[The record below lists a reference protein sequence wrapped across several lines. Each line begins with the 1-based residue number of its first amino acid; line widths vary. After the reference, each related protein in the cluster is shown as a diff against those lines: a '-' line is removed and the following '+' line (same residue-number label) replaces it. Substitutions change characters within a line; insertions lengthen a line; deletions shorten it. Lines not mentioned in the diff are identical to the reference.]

1 MKDENSQVP
10 ETFDEQEQLRSEK
23 RGLLLFFAGL
33 VCFFIAFGFIIAGIF
48 FQKYHVKNGDAIAIG
63 GFVIFGIAAVIL
75 LLKNI
80 GYAVLWEADRKEK
93 KLNGQELTSLPA
105 MSRTTYSRV

>member
-1 MKDENSQVP
+1 MKDENSQVS

-48 FQKYHVKNGDAIAIG
+48 FQKYHV
-63 GFVIFGIAAVIL
+63 
-75 LLKNI
+75 
-80 GYAVLWEADRKEK
+80 
-93 KLNGQELTSLPA
+93 
-105 MSRTTYSRV
+105 

>member
-48 FQKYHVKNGDAIAIG
+48 FQKYHVKKRRCNCYRRLCYLWYRSSYSSSEKYRLCC
-63 GFVIFGIAAVIL
+63 AV
-75 LLKNI
+75 
-80 GYAVLWEADRKEK
+80 G
-93 KLNGQELTSLPA
+93 
-105 MSRTTYSRV
+105 SRP